1 MDNKPDSTDD
11 FLKDVGE
18 DDFLDNKSS
27 TSNPSIPTS
36 TSNPT
41 PVPTSTSNPT
51 PPISSSV
58 PERVPLQEDTPDSL
72 PDLMGSEYP
81 QEYIRVVE
89 RIKFQYK
96 MLPSLNYDAIYRE
109 ISELSIRSS
118 PTPTLEILMDE
129 LHKVQAAKD
138 RLSEICIDVIKCY
151 NFKKRAIDILK
162 DSWGKF
168 TSEKN
173 AEGRKGDASFRMSH
187 FVTDFAITEALS
199 KSCDHIFKNLD
210 SLQDNLSRRITI
222 WQLILKLR
230 EGRMALPDFD
240 FGKEVDKSSMDGL
253 FSDNKGENKEEN
265 KEEENEVKLMEF

>member
-1 MDNKPDSTDD
+1 MDGNTMDNKPDTTDD

-18 DDFLDNKSS
+18 SDFLDNESS

-41 PVPTSTSNPT
+41 QWPTSTSVSEPVT
-51 PPISSSV
+51 LQ
-58 PERVPLQEDTPDSL
+58 PLQKDTPDSLSDL

-109 ISELSIRSS
+109 ISELSIKSS

-240 FGKEVDKSSMDGL
+240 FSKEVDKSSMDGL
-253 FSDNKGENKEEN
+253 FSDNKGENKEE
-265 KEEENEVKLMEF
+265 ENEVKLMEF